1 MQIHHSGKELIKGKQ
16 IQTKL
21 KINNKLSFTLVTN
34 IASSQAMVQSLHS
47 YLLPGRG
54 SYNLAVV
61 CSNANIE
68 GYKYS

>member
-47 YLLPGRG
+47 YLL
-54 SYNLAVV
+54 
-61 CSNANIE
+61 
-68 GYKYS
+68 